1 MNELVID
8 KKEELVMKLLH
19 YFITERGYNPVIIR
33 GVKDEIWLENLE
45 DDYKIV
51 RIVSGYIHNNEQ
63 FKFDLFKTKNLL
75 KTIKKKTLSF
85 KINALSIFVNLGDNV
100 DITKFEDTPNIKFAN
115 IHEASDLDKYRFV
128 TSAFPDITE
137 DMDFREKGLELF
149 MKITSDINKK
159 NEDDAKMNEDVFRPK
174 KPIITYALIAIN
186 VVVFILSVFNDAIL
200 PMFAVNRE
208 LIVNFNQYY
217 RLFTGMFLHAGILH
231 LLFNMYALYI
241 IGMQLES
248 FLGKAKYL
256 IVYLLSGIGASMLSI
271 FFSNSFSVGASG
283 AIFGLMGA
291 LLYFGYHYRVYLDSV
306 VKSQIIPLII
316 LNLILGFTISG
327 VDNWA
332 HIGGLVSGILATMAV
347 GVKYKST
354 KFEMVNGVILYLI
367 YIVFIGY
374 MVFVRGV

>member
-306 VKSQIIPLII
+306 VKSQIIPLIV

-354 KFEMVNGVILYLI
+354 RFEMVNGVILYLI